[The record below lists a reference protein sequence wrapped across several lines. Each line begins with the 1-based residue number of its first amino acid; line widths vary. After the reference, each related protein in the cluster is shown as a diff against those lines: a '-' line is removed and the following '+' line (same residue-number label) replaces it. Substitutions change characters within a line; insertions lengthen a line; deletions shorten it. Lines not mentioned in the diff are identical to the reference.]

1 MEIGAHAGEWHGHAV
16 PCRHTRRADV
26 DVSDPRRASVKRSL
40 LALRARH
47 RAEHDVRPT
56 EVLDDIMGDI
66 DLTELAF
73 HARAHRPEQLE
84 RTVAVIAAAL
94 GFQTF
99 LRTGDPDHLEP
110 STCRAED
117 YVA

>member
-1 MEIGAHAGEWHGHAV
+1 M
-16 PCRHTRRADV
+16 P
-26 DVSDPRRASVKRSL
+26 DPRRAAIKRAL

-56 EVLDDIMGDI
+56 EVLDAIERDV
-66 DLTELAF
+66 DLVELAYI
-73 HARAHRPEQLE
+73 ARSHQPTQLE
-84 RTVAVIAAAL
+84 QTIAVLGAAI

-117 YVA
+117 YA